1 VSLFKNFNTKKDQCL
16 FLSEFE
22 VLVSLMIRSS
32 EKMMKMNG
40 SSQINMGALNLTKR
54 SVSKY
59 FPKNNNKKIAT
70 AHCDAKPANFD
81 QTILLSAEGLFFNL

>member
-1 VSLFKNFNTKKDQCL
+1 
-16 FLSEFE
+16 
-22 VLVSLMIRSS
+22 
-32 EKMMKMNG
+32 MK
-40 SSQINMGALNLTKR
+40 MGALILNK
-54 SVSKY
+54 SSESKY